1 MTASTEVAMRDLSK
15 AKEAYKKNDI
25 EASIAAHENKHVE
38 DHSKVGGHIK
48 SIVFGGLDGRCLFT
62 NILSCIFFL
71 NIAHLSLQMKS
82 TFIV

>member
-1 MTASTEVAMRDLSK
+1 MRDLSK

-25 EASIAAHENKHVE
+25 EASIAAHENKHIE

-82 TFIV
+82 TLIV

>member
-25 EASIAAHENKHVE
+25 EASIAAHEIKHIE